1 MFGIVVAVAVQSAF
15 NLKIFKNIFFIFYFL
30 FLRLVHQNNL
40 KKQFKNIK
48 DIFFKKNFNFKKT

>member
-48 DIFFKKNFNFKKT
+48 DIFF